1 VAQNQL
7 DQRFDEAVIEG
18 FNTSYGV
25 AICRVVTGHV
35 LQLLALLVFFGGL
48 HDEDSPVLHR
58 PHTPVRTW
66 DDTQSLHMYCT
77 FVVIGTGCA
86 IVYGTYAQTVSM
98 FPQRYHAFFFIGTYS
113 VSWAI
118 APFNILIGALCPL
131 AVQSTESAGG
141 EHGTCVVGDAC
152 PQWTK
157 IGVFYTIGAMFN
169 IMGLL
174 AFIALTSTQ
183 LGQQVYALK
192 DEVLVPTSSGR
203 RRNNTGNASS
213 PAAPQQ
219 LGGGGASSIQVGD
232 LVVVN
237 PPESSF
243 STGRT
248 ATDSDADA
256 RSIYSGSSSDSNGAD
271 PDGTSGNVW
280 SVTLGCG
287 LVMMLALCENLL
299 ICGQYSSLKSQGQI
313 PSLGTVMMYSFY
325 ASQCVGA
332 SMLTSE
338 RVQHLLNSQRTLL
351 VLAILRLP
359 GVPMIFYHNRHPSG
373 LFGNDV
379 SLLLFYS
386 VHMWLGGL
394 VFCQSFTVATHLF
407 DNPADKTVGAT
418 VMNVLYY
425 VGVCV
430 TSIFLLF
437 V

>member
-1 VAQNQL
+1 MAQNQL
-7 DQRFDEAVIEG
+7 DQRFDEAVIVG
-18 FNTSYGV
+18 FNSSSGV
-25 AICRVVTGHV
+25 AICRAVTGHL
-35 LQLLALLVFFGGL
+35 LQLLALLVFFAGL

-58 PHTPVRTW
+58 PHTALRTW
-66 DDTQSLHMYCT
+66 DDTQTLHMYCN

-118 APFNILIGALCPL
+118 APFNFLIGALCPI
-131 AVQSTESAGG
+131 AGQSTESAGG
-141 EHGTCVVGDAC
+141 EHGTCVAGDAC
-152 PQWTK
+152 PLWTK
-157 IGVFYTIGAMFN
+157 IAVFYTIGAMFN
-169 IMGLL
+169 ICGLV
-174 AFIALTSTQ
+174 AFIVLTSTQ
-183 LGQQVYALK
+183 LGQQVYELK
-192 DEVLVPTSSGR
+192 DEMLVPTSSGR
-203 RRNNTGNASS
+203 RRKPNRNVSS
-213 PAAPQQ
+213 PDAPQQ
-219 LGGGGASSIQVGD
+219 LGGGGASSIQVGN
-232 LVVVN
+232 LVAVN

-243 STGRT
+243 STGRS
-248 ATDSDADA
+248 ATDRDADA
-256 RSIYSGSSSDSNGAD
+256 RSIYSGSSSDSNAAH

-313 PSLGTVMMYSFY
+313 PSLPTVMMYSFY

-332 SMLTSE
+332 SMLTND
-338 RVQHLLNSQRTLL
+338 RVQQLLNSQRTLL
-351 VLAILRLP
+351 LLAILRLP
-359 GVPMIFYHNRHPSG
+359 GVPMIFYHNSHSSG
-373 LFGNDV
+373 LFGNDF

-407 DNPADKTVGAT
+407 DSPADKTVGAT

-430 TSIFLLF
+430 SSIFLLL